1 MARGGMMQRVEA
13 LEHGSQAGFSGY
25 ACVIVDGDQTLDQT
39 KAEWE
44 IENGP
49 VGARQWVIWNFGGLD
64 AAA

>member
-13 LEHGSQAGFSGY
+13 LEHGSQAIFGGY
-25 ACVIVDGDQTLDQT
+25 ACVMVDGDQTLDQA

-44 IENGP
+44 TENGP